1 MSESPKPRSRQVT
14 FDLDDLYRQ
23 RAETTERTARLQ
35 QRLHEAILH
44 GAGLDALIRLSEEKL
59 GPVPVRSSAAG
70 VVPMRSTARRP
81 THRAMLLTVMGEADS
96 PLGVRGLIDA
106 VKARFGETIPRTS
119 VSPLLRKLAAK
130 GEVVHDLDQATWS
143 LGEVDRASLEKEA
156 NGEIVRFRGPKTA
169 KRGAA

>member
-23 RAETTERTARLQ
+23 RAEKTALTADLQ
-35 QRLHEAILH
+35 RQLHEVILH

-59 GPVPVRSSAAG
+59 GLIPSSSSTTA
-70 VVPMRSTARRP
+70 VVPMRTTARRP
-81 THRAMLLTVMGEADS
+81 THRAMLLTVMEEADS

-106 VKARFGETIPRTS
+106 VKARFGEAIPRTS

-130 GEVVHDLDQATWS
+130 GEVVHHLDQATWS
-143 LGEVDRASLEKEA
+143 LGEIDRASLEREA

-169 KRGAA
+169 KRRTA